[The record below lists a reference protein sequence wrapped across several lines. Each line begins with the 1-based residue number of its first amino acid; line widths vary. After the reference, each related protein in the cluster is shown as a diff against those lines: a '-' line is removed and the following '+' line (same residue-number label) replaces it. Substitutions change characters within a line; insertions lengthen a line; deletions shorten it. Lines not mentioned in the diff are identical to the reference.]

1 MLGADYRSL
10 MTVIDRL
17 YAAAASPAEWPR
29 FLSSVA
35 SMLDAENAFVCQI
48 EDRRRILDYV
58 GLPQINRDV
67 VPVARYETLT
77 EEDPRAPAFGTI
89 RGQPVHCRMATSDER
104 LHASRAYRDYLKPL
118 NIEYSMVVV
127 FTVHER
133 VTHDLGLTRG
143 KSGRPFDERD
153 CALVNELVPHLERA
167 FSFRRALHDSKGRP
181 ALMPPPRPQPPQD
194 DAAILQSEFG
204 LTPAQARL
212 TALLLTGRSVKDI
225 AAALGI
231 GDESARQYLKRI
243 YRKTG
248 TARQT
253 DLVRVAARALAPQ
266 FTSIID
272 GM

>member
-17 YAAAASPAEWPR
+17 YAAAAEPAEWPR

-58 GLPQINRDV
+58 GLPQVDRDV
-67 VPVARYETLT
+67 HPVARYETLT
-77 EEDPRAPAFGTI
+77 EEDPRAPAFGAL
-89 RGQPVHCRMATSDER
+89 RAQPVHCRMATSGER
-104 LHASRAYRDYLKPL
+104 LHASRAYRDYLRPL

-127 FTVHER
+127 FTVRER

-143 KSGRPFDERD
+143 RSDRPFDERD

-167 FSFRRALHDSKGRP
+167 FTLRRALTDSKGARV
-181 ALMPPPRPQPPQD
+181 LPPSRPQPPQD
-194 DAAILQSEFG
+194 DAAVLQGQFG

-231 GDESARQYLKRI
+231 GDDSARQYLKRI
-243 YRKTG
+243 YKKTG

-253 DLVRVAARALAPQ
+253 DLVRVAAQALAPR
-266 FTSIID
+266 
-272 GM
+272 